1 MPLYI
6 TDGTTAKKLEGHG
19 VVWSSGYS
27 TTDVSHFDVE
37 YSSARSAGYGRF
49 IIELHNVQVDG
60 YQLIMTPMSAA
71 NTPDTIGCYG
81 GYYSHGEGVGVITDN
96 DANFNNRRG
105 FPISALKGGAEL
117 NSYMG
122 NYTINIGDPTQGTS
136 NAFPNVWWHGTHR
149 IANSLASHI
158 AGAGVHNRN
167 NSHYGV
173 RFETNDTSNNRI
185 LEYGYTLYAL
195 RSGTAS
201 V

>member
-1 MPLYI
+1 MPIYI

-49 IIELHNVQVDG
+49 VIELHNVQVNG
-60 YQLIMTPMSAA
+60 YALLMTPMTGSNAVSGS
-71 NTPDTIGCYG
+71 GCYG
-81 GYYSHGEGVGVITDN
+81 GYYAHGEGDGNIAGY
-96 DANFNNRRG
+96 DASFNNRRG
-105 FPISALKGGAEL
+105 FPISALRTGLEL
-117 NSYMG
+117 GSYMG
-122 NYTINIGDPTQGTS
+122 NYTINIGDPTQGTT
-136 NAFPNVWWHGTHR
+136 NAYPNVWWQGTHR
-149 IANSLASHI
+149 IGSTLASSI
-158 AGAGVHNRN
+158 AGAGVHNQF

-173 RFETNDTSNNRI
+173 RFETTDPSNSRI

-195 RSGTAS
+195 RSGTSS

>member
-6 TDGTTAKKLEGHG
+6 TDGTTAKKSEGHG

-49 IIELHNVQVDG
+49 IIELHNIEVNG
-60 YQLIMTPMSAA
+60 YSLLMTPMTAA
-71 NTPDTIGCYG
+71 NTPNTIGCYG
-81 GYYSHGEGVGVITDN
+81 GYYSHGEGNGDITNN
-96 DANFNNRRG
+96 DLNFNNRRG
-105 FPISALKGGAEL
+105 FPISALKGGDEL
-117 NSYMG
+117 STYMG
-122 NYTINIGDPTQGTS
+122 NYTINISNPTQGTS

-149 IANSLASHI
+149 ISTSLASHI
-158 AGAGVHNRN
+158 AGGGVYASTPPN
-167 NSHYGV
+167 YGV
-173 RFETNDTSNNRI
+173 RFETTDPSNNRI
-185 LEYGYTLYAL
+185 TEYGYTLYAL

>member
-19 VVWSSGYS
+19 VVWSSGYT

-49 IIELHNVQVDG
+49 IIELHNIQVSG
-60 YQLIMTPMSAA
+60 YGLLMTPMAAA

-81 GYYSHGEGVGVITDN
+81 GYYSHGEGNGDITSN

-105 FPISALKGGAEL
+105 FPISALKGGNEL
-117 NSYMG
+117 NAYMG
-122 NYTINIGDPTQGTS
+122 NYTINISDPTEGTS

-149 IANSLASHI
+149 IDNSLASHI
-158 AGAGVHNRN
+158 AGAGVHNRF

-173 RFETNDTSNNRI
+173 RFETTDPSNNRI

-195 RSGTAS
+195 RSGTSS